1 MLYFDVQ
8 NAYNFKADQQ
18 DYLVRV
24 EDENG
29 KPLTDPNDPNK
40 YVLKTLKN
48 TSGTVLPT
56 LGIMIEF

>member
-8 NAYNFKADQQ
+8 NAYNFKSDQP
-18 DYLVRV
+18 DYLLRV
-24 EDENG
+24 EDANG
-29 KPLTDPNDPNK
+29 KPLTDPNDPGK

-48 TSGTVLPT
+48 SSGTVLPT